1 MPAPVTQ
8 QVTLGSLFI
17 DTTAPVPLPPC
28 RATLSARR
36 VKVPRELQLLISD
49 MCSRLNVDG
58 LRGDLVINRAAK
70 ALVAY
75 EGRDT
80 VTQEDVGRV
89 ISACLNHRCAWA
101 SVWW

>member
-1 MPAPVTQ
+1 MHSPPVAKSQ
-8 QVTLGSLFI
+8 PHTLHPSFLF
-17 DTTAPVPLPPC
+17 TGVQYVLCMRTC
-28 RATLSARR
+28 R

-75 EGRDT
+75 EGREA

-89 ISACLNHRCAWA
+89 ISACLNHR
-101 SVWW
+101 

>member
-1 MPAPVTQ
+1 MYASPGCALV
-8 QVTLGSLFI
+8 LS
-17 DTTAPVPLPPC
+17 C
-28 RATLSARR
+28 RT
-36 VKVPRELQLLISD
+36 KVPRNLQLLISD

-80 VTQEDVGRV
+80 VTQEDVGKV
-89 ISACLNHRCAWA
+89 ISACLNHR
-101 SVWW
+101 

>member
-1 MPAPVTQ
+1 MP
-8 QVTLGSLFI
+8 
-17 DTTAPVPLPPC
+17 
-28 RATLSARR
+28 RN
-36 VKVPRELQLLISD
+36 LQLLISD

-80 VTQEDVGRV
+80 VTQEDVGKV
-89 ISACLNHRCAWA
+89 VSACLNHRYDE
-101 SVWW
+101 VHEP

>member
-1 MPAPVTQ
+1 MWLSPPTAASRTSPAA
-8 QVTLGSLFI
+8 F
-17 DTTAPVPLPPC
+17 LPPC
-28 RATLSARR
+28 CPPSLPFPR
-36 VKVPRELQLLISD
+36 VKVPRDLQLLISD

-70 ALVAY
+70 ALVAF

-89 ISACLNHRCAWA
+89 ISACLNHR
-101 SVWW
+101 

>member
-1 MPAPVTQ
+1 
-8 QVTLGSLFI
+8 
-17 DTTAPVPLPPC
+17 
-28 RATLSARR
+28 
-36 VKVPRELQLLISD
+36 

-89 ISACLNHRCAWA
+89 ISPCLNHR
-101 SVWW
+101 